1 MASDALGL
9 WDAISPMV
17 KSTIDK
23 RTRDKPR
30 MEQMVVRTAYNNTTK
45 KIGVSE
51 PFGDEIFLPVYGGL
65 DASALQVGQS
75 VWVLSPYSSLSNG
88 LVFMRGDGGPNLLEK
103 VSQIVSSAVLVLSN
117 QISNYWKTIYPV
129 GSVYMS
135 LNATSPETLFGGK
148 WLQIKDRFLLGVGDT
163 YTPENTKGGEA
174 EHTLTESELPQ
185 ISGSFRVRN
194 TGNDSGTASSA
205 TGKVTVANTQS
216 TLTTLAYDS
225 GNSQPTQE
233 VALAFGSGNAHNN
246 MPPYETV
253 YMWKRIP
260 DQAVYIETQPV
271 DFVGDLGVTASF
283 TVEAYNVKTNGYQ
296 WQYTPNGTTW
306 YTTTVEGNKTE
317 TISMEI
323 TSARYD
329 YQYRCKITGLDNA
342 VAYSNAAKIVPPS

>member
-30 MEQMVVRTAYNNTTK
+30 MEQMVVRTAYNSTTK

-103 VSQIVSSAVLVLSN
+103 VSQIVSSAVLVLN
-117 QISNYWKTIYPV
+117 NRINDYWQTIYPV

-135 LNATSPETLFGGK
+135 LNSTSPQTLFGGK

-174 EHTLTESELPQ
+174 DHTLTESELPQ
-185 ISGSFRVRN
+185 ISGSFQIRN

-205 TGKVTVANTQS
+205 TGNVTVANTQS

-260 DQAVYIETQPV
+260 DTAVYIEQQPEDIV
-271 DFVGDLGVTASF
+271 ASVGDTVSF
-283 TVEAYNVKTNGYQ
+283 HVEAYNVESYK
-296 WQYTPNGTTW
+296 WQYSITQGSSWANSGGSSSSDTFTF
-306 YTTTVEGNKTE
+306 
-317 TISMEI
+317 TISNN
-323 TSARYD
+323 TVNYWR
-329 YQYRCKITGLDNA
+329 RCKMVGLDGNT
-342 VAYSNAAKIVPPS
+342 VYSDVVKIIQPT